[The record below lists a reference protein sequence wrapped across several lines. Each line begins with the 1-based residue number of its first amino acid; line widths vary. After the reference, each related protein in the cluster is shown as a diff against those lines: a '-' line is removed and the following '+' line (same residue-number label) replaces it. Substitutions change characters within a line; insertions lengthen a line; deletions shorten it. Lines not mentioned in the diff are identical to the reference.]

1 MSEIENE
8 ISSTTQ
14 ENPITAPIAGRSGK
28 AHDWTGVAA
37 SLIVPIAWGLT
48 LYFLLSSAFESGWF
62 NAEWGRRYLFGHPVS
77 KITTAMFCVG
87 LASLAGIALDVLWQ
101 IRHSKRIAIGN
112 QDLLAVESDSENDLT
127 ADQLLSQRMLNGLKD
142 LPVPLHQHWL
152 HQRLVAVLNYIHRNG
167 ATEGTESELKYL
179 AESDQMRQQQRYSL
193 VRILIWATPMLG
205 FLGTVMGI
213 SQALGG
219 LNVGPENDLQ
229 KMMGGLQSSLYVAFD
244 TTAQALVFSIGLMFV
259 TFICERFES
268 HWLSA
273 VDQSTTSLISQH
285 FEFVTPANEASQSV
299 YRLGR
304 RMVAATRSAVQEHTE
319 IWRQTINAA
328 EQAWHGTQWNLSS
341 ELQTQW
347 AQAIRQSLD
356 DWSIAIDRSTA
367 EADERMALRWSQW
380 QTTLS
385 EFARTLEDRQR
396 LASQQTVT
404 VNEILGR
411 LENLGS
417 IHQAINQN
425 LESLHSTTRL
435 ETALTGLTQVIGQ
448 LRWEMGQSRQEHAI
462 AASVSVQSDLPDANE
477 IQVTLDSPKV
487 PPVQHTMADAVPP
500 TPQSNVPTNANEE
513 PIILKHPSLLLT
525 PTSSKA
531 NETLPRPHVIR
542 LSDGARRA
550 A

>member
-1 MSEIENE
+1 
-8 ISSTTQ
+8 
-14 ENPITAPIAGRSGK
+14 
-28 AHDWTGVAA
+28 
-37 SLIVPIAWGLT
+37 
-48 LYFLLSSAFESGWF
+48 
-62 NAEWGRRYLFGHPVS
+62 
-77 KITTAMFCVG
+77 MFCVG
-87 LASLAGIALDVLWQ
+87 LASLGGVALDVLWQ
-101 IRHSKRIAIGN
+101 IRHSRRIAI
-112 QDLLAVESDSENDLT
+112 DESDLRVDEQAAENDLT
-127 ADQLLSQRMLNGLKD
+127 ADQLLSQRMLFALKR
-142 LPVPLHQHWL
+142 LPTALHQHWL
-152 HQRLVAVLNYIHRNG
+152 FERLVGALSYIHRNG
-167 ATEGTESELKYL
+167 ATEGTEAELKYL
-179 AESDQMRQQQRYSL
+179 AESDQVRQQQRYSL

-268 HWLSA
+268 HWLTS
-273 VDQSTTSLISQH
+273 VDQRTSALISNH

-319 IWRQTINAA
+319 IWRQTIQAA

-347 AQAIRQSLD
+347 AQTIRQSLD
-356 DWSIAIDRSTA
+356 DWSVAIDRSTA

-385 EFARTLEDRQR
+385 EFARALEDRQR

-435 ETALTGLTQVIGQ
+435 ETALTGLTQVIAQ
-448 LRWEMGQSRQEHAI
+448 LRWEMGQSRQEQAMAI
-462 AASVSVQSDLPDANE
+462 GVRSVNQATAELASTAQEPSPAVSPEVSPAASANE
-477 IQVTLDSPKV
+477 SMAMPTAASIAPAATPDSLRRN
-487 PPVQHTMADAVPP
+487 D
-500 TPQSNVPTNANEE
+500 EE
-513 PIILKHPSLLLT
+513 PVILKHPSLLLT
-525 PTSSKA
+525 PTSSKG
-531 NETLPRPHVIR
+531 NDLLPRPQVIR